1 MAVASTVSPAAAKLV
16 ALMILVS
23 IFSAANGIML
33 TAPRVYYAMARDGL
47 FFEKLAQV
55 HPRLQTP
62 MFAIIAGAVWSAI
75 LAATGTFDQ
84 LLTYVVFVGWIFYAL
99 AAASVLV
106 YRKREPETPRPYRVP
121 IYPLTPILFILAAAA
136 LVLNTMIG
144 QPTRAA
150 IGLGMVMLGAPAYLI
165 WNSKRSKHKSVE
177 AEENV

>member
-1 MAVASTVSPAAAKLV
+1 V
-16 ALMILVS
+16 ALVILIS

-75 LAATGTFDQ
+75 LAVTGTFDQ
-84 LLTYVVFVGWIFYAL
+84 LLTYVVFVGWIFYSL

-106 YRKREPETPRPYRVP
+106 YRKRDPKAVRPYRVP
-121 IYPLTPILFILAAAA
+121 GYPVTPLLFIIAAAA
-136 LVLNTMIG
+136 LVLNTIFT

-150 IGLGMVMLGAPAYLI
+150 IGLGMVMLGAPAYII
-165 WNSKRSKHKSVE
+165 WNSKRSKYKSVE
-177 AEENV
+177 VEENA